1 MHKSSFRIYRVTS
14 GDISEPNSLQLTFV
28 AEFPSIGSARQYL
41 RTPEF
46 LQHLDAFQLQGD
58 YLIVS
63 THQHYRIQPV
73 TTLHIR
79 SISQTA

>member
-1 MHKSSFRIYRVTS
+1 MHKSSFRVYRISS
-14 GDISEPNSLQLTFV
+14 GDIVDPSSLQLTFV
-28 AEFPSIGSARQYL
+28 AEFPSIGLARQYL

-46 LQHLDAFQLQGD
+46 LCHIDAHQLQGD

-79 SISQTA
+79 SISQPA